1 MPNVNLATPN
11 TTVNIE
17 QPAPAESDRPYVSV
31 ESITFGVEIECHL
44 PESVC
49 YPDPATGR
57 AALSVGAYHAGN
69 PVDAS
74 ILPTAPDGKKWR
86 ADRDGSIQANMGR
99 VAVEFVSPV
108 LRGAEGLK
116 HLVAV
121 VRRIKELGGKVNASC
136 GLHIHVGFPTNDL
149 RAVQRLV
156 HLVAGFEAGMFAST
170 GTKNR
175 EQGRYC
181 KPIKEAFRNASFRST
196 RALRS
201 ANRNVADR
209 FHSLNLSNIFT
220 GRVPTVEFRLFSGT
234 LNPIKVAAYV
244 QMVVGVVQ
252 VALSMARPARWDGKP
267 AGREYGTNA
276 GPGER
281 ELNRLFRR
289 LGWKDARF
297 YGRAGIMQGEGIPSL
312 GSCMKTLNAMAR
324 KYDGNAPEVEA
335 MEADADGQPA

>member
-1 MPNVNLATPN
+1 
-11 TTVNIE
+11 
-17 QPAPAESDRPYVSV
+17 
-31 ESITFGVEIECHL
+31 
-44 PESVC
+44 
-49 YPDPATGR
+49 
-57 AALSVGAYHAGN
+57 
-69 PVDAS
+69 
-74 ILPTAPDGKKWR
+74 
-86 ADRDGSIQANMGR
+86 
-99 VAVEFVSPV
+99 
-108 LRGAEGLK
+108 
-116 HLVAV
+116 
-121 VRRIKELGGKVNASC
+121 
-136 GLHIHVGFPTNDL
+136 
-149 RAVQRLV
+149 
-156 HLVAGFEAGMFAST
+156 MFAST

-196 RALRS
+196 QALRN

-324 KYDGNAPEVEA
+324 KYDGNAPEIEA
-335 MEADADGQPA
+335 MEADADGQPN